1 LQRESPLL
9 DVLPRGQA
17 TGPLSPRRSPILNFC
32 SRRVP
37 MSAWFTPPVSAA
49 VARTRRSL
57 RRDRWLGAAAGDP
70 ARHSEAADKR
80 RCLADRAGD
89 HADSWPAATRL
100 AFVPAKPD
108 LERAPSVFLKRH
120 EDARNSKIR
129 RDEGCTRTVFSCPRP
144 LPIKE
149 TVRPICNGTDL
160 KVRKLVV
167 LGNRAICG
175 SGVGEMA
182 SVPPSGARP
191 PATDML

>member
-1 LQRESPLL
+1 MLGGS
-9 DVLPRGQA
+9 RGRSRGFLACCDA
-17 TGPLSPRRSPILNFC
+17 TSFC
-32 SRRVP
+32 
-37 MSAWFTPPVSAA
+37 
-49 VARTRRSL
+49 
-57 RRDRWLGAAAGDP
+57 AG
-70 ARHSEAADKR
+70 E
-80 RCLADRAGD
+80 
-89 HADSWPAATRL
+89 
-100 AFVPAKPD
+100 PD
-108 LERAPSVFLKRH
+108 LELAPSFFLKRH
-120 EDARNSKIR
+120 ENARSSKIR

-149 TVRPICNGTDL
+149 TVQPICNGTDL